1 MTLSVSLLA
10 ALGIMSG
17 VLLAVQAPI
26 NAQASAALGAPLAAA
41 TLSFLVGVSALLIVT
56 LLLSRHQ
63 VQLSGLRSV
72 PPYVVFAGGLLGACY
87 VTANI
92 ILAPRL
98 GVAAL
103 VSLAIAGQLAAGLAL
118 DNFGLLGLAE
128 RGLSLGRVTGV
139 ALVFAG
145 ALMVRFL

>member
-1 MTLSVSLLA
+1 LLA
-10 ALGIMSG
+10 LSAVLSG
-17 VLLAVQAPI
+17 ALLAIQAPI
-26 NAQASAALGAPLAAA
+26 NAQAGSALGAPIAAA
-41 TLSFLVGVSALLIVT
+41 TLSFLVGTTALLVAN
-56 LLLSRHQ
+56 LLFRRAPDLAALGS
-63 VQLSGLRSV
+63 L
-72 PPYVVFAGGLLGACY
+72 PAYVVFGGGLLGACY

-103 VSLAIAGQLAAGLAL
+103 VSLAIAGQLAAGLIL
-118 DNFGLLGLAE
+118 DHFGLLGLAE
-128 RGLSLGRVTGV
+128 RSVTLWRAAGV